1 MKNRLCFQ
9 GLLLISITYID
20 FFVEEYKKNKS
31 KEAFVYLYTELP
43 GCSYSLLSL
52 PSFFWCQSRAF
63 FSRAAGGYWLYSPQ
77 KNEQVRRLNSEWF
90 AGKRDRQFLA
100 QIQKWFECRHFFCQ
114 HALVE
119 IVATCPYSQG
129 LIFLLPSQLIVQEA
143 INVCNPKNL
152 EACPSCPDGG
162 FGTSG
167 TVHLHRQSPVLS
179 IQDSDI
185 VWWQLPRYNENQY
198 IP

>member
-1 MKNRLCFQ
+1 M
-9 GLLLISITYID
+9 
-20 FFVEEYKKNKS
+20 
-31 KEAFVYLYTELP
+31 
-43 GCSYSLLSL
+43 YSS
-52 PSFFWCQSRAF
+52 
-63 FSRAAGGYWLYSPQ
+63 Q
-77 KNEQVRRLNSEWF
+77 KNEQVRRLNSEWL
-90 AGKRDRQFLA
+90 AGKRNRQFLA
-100 QIQKWFECRHFFCQ
+100 QIQKLFECRHFFCQ

-129 LIFLLPSQLIVQEA
+129 LIFLLPSQLKVQEA

-167 TVHLHRQSPVLS
+167 IVHLDRQSPVLS

-185 VWWQLPRYNENQY
+185 VW
-198 IP
+198 